1 MQETDVYNNSAAD
14 IGLTELAERA
24 IRDSDVA
31 SGVEVSVAMTF
42 SAQRNQIV
50 EVVVSECAAK
60 PYMVNVKLTRAPTL
74 LASPPIPVENLPVKG
89 SV

>member
-1 MQETDVYNNSAAD
+1 M
-14 IGLTELAERA
+14 
-24 IRDSDVA
+24 A

-60 PYMVNVKLTRAPTL
+60 PYMVNLKLTRAPTL
-74 LASPPIPVENLPVKG
+74 LASPAISVEYIPAKYTVGIGFELDSRTPWPD
-89 SV
+89 